1 MSCGRRQS
9 SRRCDPDEAGGGAGR
24 FLARCQGKQTAS
36 CVAPRELAHDKLA
49 HDKLAHDELAHDKLA
64 HDKLAHDELAHD
76 KLALTRRQETRASA
90 LSQGD
95 KAAGDLCG
103 MGRMRERY
111 VENLRGWRG
120 RWPAAVL

>member
-24 FLARCQGKQTAS
+24 FLARCKGKQTAS
-36 CVAPRELAHDKLA
+36 CVAPRELAH
-49 HDKLAHDELAHDKLA
+49 HKLA